1 MTLLGVEGPGATD
14 TMASMV
20 RAGAGGQV
28 RHPGD
33 SSREA
38 ETQQIPPTGAAR
50 RERGTGVGPAEIQP
64 TWSHA
69 GPGAFLGSGAFLG
82 LSSVGPRP
90 RQDLGSWKKPR
101 AGPSDHPLSHSC
113 HCQTVRSLPGPSS
126 CVWLGLTQLRMFPPP
141 SPPGQASGAHDI
153 GLPADTAG
161 PSVRPRE
168 KVHVP
173 CLQQSRFET
182 LYLWHLVLETR
193 PPQTLK
199 GHRQDRALGVSC
211 VNAWPW
217 DLAVQHLTHRC
228 SAEVM
233 PLPPCLS
240 SGCPGG

>member
-1 MTLLGVEGPGATD
+1 MESRWARGFPRLRGFPRTLLRGA
-14 TMASMV
+14 
-20 RAGAGGQV
+20 Q
-28 RHPGD
+28 
-33 SSREA
+33 A
-38 ETQQIPPTGAAR
+38 E
-50 RERGTGVGPAEIQP
+50 
-64 TWSHA
+64 A
-69 GPGAFLGSGAFLG
+69 GPRQLEEATSRPIRSPAITQLSLSDYALTAWAQLLRLAGSHPAQN
-82 LSSVGPRP
+82 VP
-90 RQDLGSWKKPR
+90 
-101 AGPSDHPLSHSC
+101 PLS
-113 HCQTVRSLPGPSS
+113 
-126 CVWLGLTQLRMFPPP
+126 
-141 SPPGQASGAHDI
+141 QASGAHDI